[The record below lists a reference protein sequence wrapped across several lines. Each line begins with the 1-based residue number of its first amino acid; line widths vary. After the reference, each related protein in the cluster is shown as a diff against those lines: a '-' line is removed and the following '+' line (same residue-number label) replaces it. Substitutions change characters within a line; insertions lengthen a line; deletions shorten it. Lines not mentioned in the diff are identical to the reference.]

1 MKISFALTAAAV
13 AVLFDSCSSFSVA
26 PSINKN
32 VGPVTTSSSIV
43 TKLSMTTAAMAD
55 SGVPPAT
62 TSEPADSHVEDAT
75 IPTNLPSDVG
85 MDYVPL
91 ATMLATGQL
100 AEADQFT
107 RDALIELCGAK
118 AKGRDFVYF
127 TDVKNIPSTDLATI
141 ERLWNKFS
149 GGKFGYTVQKRKW
162 KQSKGDFEAFCR
174 RIGWTAKDGEVER
187 KKRWFGASEF
197 IYDVKKAPEG
207 HLPLTSALR
216 GTSLIKNLL
225 NHPVWDNDDWKK
237 EP

>member
-1 MKISFALTAAAV
+1 MRLLTST
-13 AVLFDSCSSFSVA
+13 AVLLLAASANAFA
-26 PSINKN
+26 PAPICRHQHGVVCMSE
-32 VGPVTTSSSIV
+32 
-43 TKLSMTTAAMAD
+43 TATPETMAD
-55 SGVPPAT
+55 AGKPPA
-62 TSEPADSHVEDAT
+62 SADSDSNMADVE
-75 IPTNLPSDVG
+75 IPTKLPSDCG

-107 RDALIELCGAK
+107 RDALIKIAGSK

-127 TDVKNIPSTDLATI
+127 SEVKDIPNTDLATI

-149 GGKFGYTVQKRKW
+149 GGKFGYTVQKKKYR
-162 KQSKGDFEAFCR
+162 QSKEDFEIFCQK
-174 RIGWTAKDGEVER
+174 IGWTTMDGDVER

-197 IYDVKKAPEG
+197 TYDVKKAPEG

-216 GTSLIKNLL
+216 GTSLLTKLL
-225 NHPVWDNDDWKK
+225 SHPVWDDDEWKK